1 MNVGSAVPT
10 LSVPPNYLNTAIT
23 DRCASL
29 QSLQLTASAF
39 QPSSRRRACTNC
51 VLSVTGGLHRNPGP
65 TGVSTV
71 QRGSTKRG
79 IGGNLVSAPVCS
91 HEYPYVGF
99 LSVPDY
105 SLSYV
110 YVFAFFVVGA
120 IFVTALLTLSRLVAP
135 RKATKEKLRT
145 YESGEEPIGQAWG
158 RYPTHFYVFAL
169 LFVVFDVEVIFLFPW
184 AVLFRSLGVTGLIE
198 MIVFIGI
205 LVVGLYYAWKKDAL
219 NWY

>member
-1 MNVGSAVPT
+1 
-10 LSVPPNYLNTAIT
+10 
-23 DRCASL
+23 
-29 QSLQLTASAF
+29 
-39 QPSSRRRACTNC
+39 
-51 VLSVTGGLHRNPGP
+51 
-65 TGVSTV
+65 
-71 QRGSTKRG
+71 
-79 IGGNLVSAPVCS
+79 
-91 HEYPYVGF
+91 
-99 LSVPDY
+99 VPDY

-120 IFVTALLTLSRLVAP
+120 IFVTALLTVSRLVAP

-184 AVLFRSLGVTGLIE
+184 AVLFRSLGVAGLIE
-198 MIVFIGI
+198 VIVFIAI

-219 NWY
+219 TWY